1 MSEHKMS
8 AEVDSQSSNDDAS
21 GLSTRLQVVVGD
33 ASDAMDRFDIS
44 TDRICKTNNGL
55 QEAVYAGRNFDSEG
69 MNEVEIREHGWL
81 GNPFVEE
88 DGRSKKECAR
98 LFEQY
103 LDRRLKQDPQLAGA
117 LSALAGER
125 FECFCQHVHDDDTW
139 CHGIVLARYADYLER
154 VRDVKR
160 GKQ

>member
-8 AEVDSQSSNDDAS
+8 AEDDSQSSNDESAP
-21 GLSTRLQVVVGD
+21 STQLQVVVGD
-33 ASDAMDRFDIS
+33 ASDAMERFDIN
-44 TDRICKTNNGL
+44 TVRICQTKNGL
-55 QEAVYAGRNFDSEG
+55 QDSVYVGRNYDGDG
-69 MNEVEIREHGWL
+69 MNEVEIGEHGWL

-103 LDRRLKQDPQLAGA
+103 LDRRLKEDPQLAGA

-125 FECFCQHVHDDDTW
+125 FECFCQHVHNDDTW
-139 CHGIVLARYADYLER
+139 CHGIVLAAYADYLEQ
-154 VRDVKR
+154 VR
-160 GKQ
+160 QAQQAQQ